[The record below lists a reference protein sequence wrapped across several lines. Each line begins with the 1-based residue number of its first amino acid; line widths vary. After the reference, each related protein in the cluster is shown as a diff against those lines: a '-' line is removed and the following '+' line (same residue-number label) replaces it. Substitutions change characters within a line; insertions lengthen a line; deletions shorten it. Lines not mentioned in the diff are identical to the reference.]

1 MRSARD
7 AEDDVHHPGEEQVEA
22 VHDRHHDD
30 DEAQHDQGVLDE
42 LLPGRRDDLAELR
55 EHLADEEGD
64 PLEEVQLL
72 LTGRAARGD
81 DFAVRC
87 VTGPDVF
94 ELPEGLDTGVVSVFS
109 ANDTARGVIER
120 GLEYSL
126 DDEPL
131 SNRTSLGLSNE
142 LTGKPAAV
150 SVEEGTLYVFYP
162 LATGGAATVPSPATV

>member
-1 MRSARD
+1 M
-7 AEDDVHHPGEEQVEA
+7 
-22 VHDRHHDD
+22 
-30 DEAQHDQGVLDE
+30 
-42 LLPGRRDDLAELR
+42 
-55 EHLADEEGD
+55 
-64 PLEEVQLL
+64 
-72 LTGRAARGD
+72 
-81 DFAVRC
+81 RC
-87 VTGPDVF
+87 VTGPDVSRVAF
-94 ELPEGLDTGVVSVFS
+94 DGTYGAWRRYFS

-162 LATGGAATVPSPATV
+162 LATGETATVPSPATV

>member
-1 MRSARD
+1 M
-7 AEDDVHHPGEEQVEA
+7 
-22 VHDRHHDD
+22 
-30 DEAQHDQGVLDE
+30 
-42 LLPGRRDDLAELR
+42 
-55 EHLADEEGD
+55 
-64 PLEEVQLL
+64 
-72 LTGRAARGD
+72 
-81 DFAVRC
+81 RC

-94 ELPEGLDTGVVSVFS
+94 ELPEGLDAGVVSVFS

-162 LATGGAATVPSPATV
+162 LATGEAAAVPSPATV

>member
-1 MRSARD
+1 M
-7 AEDDVHHPGEEQVEA
+7 
-22 VHDRHHDD
+22 
-30 DEAQHDQGVLDE
+30 
-42 LLPGRRDDLAELR
+42 
-55 EHLADEEGD
+55 
-64 PLEEVQLL
+64 
-72 LTGRAARGD
+72 
-81 DFAVRC
+81 RC

-94 ELPEGLDTGVVSVFS
+94 ELPQGLDAGVVSVFS
-109 ANDTARGVIER
+109 ANDTAHGVIER

-162 LATGGAATVPSPATV
+162 LATGEAATVPSSATV